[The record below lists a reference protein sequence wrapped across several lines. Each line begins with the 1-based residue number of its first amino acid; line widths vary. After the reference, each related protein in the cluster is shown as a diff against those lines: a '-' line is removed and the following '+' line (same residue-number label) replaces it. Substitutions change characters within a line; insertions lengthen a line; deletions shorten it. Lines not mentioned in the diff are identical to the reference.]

1 MGLITPRG
9 KTPHA
14 TMAAE
19 LYLQV
24 RKDPELV
31 ELETH

>member
-24 RKDPELV
+24 RKIAEAD
-31 ELETH
+31 